1 MRFALP
7 MIRFAPA
14 ALRVALVT
22 FAAVTSVAA
31 APLMSTGLHAQD
43 LGIKVGAVAPS
54 GPIETLDGKSIEL
67 SSIMTGKP
75 TVLEFWA
82 TWCGNCKQ
90 LEPAMLAAHAKYKDR
105 VQFVAVAVS
114 LNQSVERVKAYQTR
128 FKLPFTFLYD
138 RRGDV
143 SELYDAPATSYVVI
157 IDKTGKVVYTGV
169 GGTQNLDAAIAKALT
184 AS

>member
-7 MIRFAPA
+7 LIRLSRA
-14 ALRVALVT
+14 AMRVALVT
-22 FAAVTSVAA
+22 LAAVSSVAA
-31 APLMSTGLHAQD
+31 APMVSTAMYAQD

-54 GPIETLDGKSIEL
+54 GPIETLDGRTIAL
-67 SSIMTGKP
+67 SSVMSGKP

-90 LEPAMLAAHAKYKDR
+90 LEPAMLAAHTKYKDR
-105 VQFVAVAVS
+105 VQFIAVAVS

-157 IDKTGKVVYTGV
+157 IDKAGKVVYTGV